1 MSVTYNTT
9 LKNTRMTAVV
19 SAIDNGGAGSLLFGD
34 SSGFGGVNLLATITF
49 DSTCGTVSG
58 GVLTFNGTPLVD
70 ASAAETGTATQA
82 EVEDGVGHVVISGLT
97 VGTSGS
103 DINLSS
109 TSIVQGQSMT
119 LTTASITH
127 G

>member
-9 LKNTRMTAVV
+9 LKNTRLTDVV
-19 SAIDNGGAGSLLFGD
+19 TAIDSGGAGSLEIGTTAM
-34 SSGFGGVNLLATITF
+34 GTVLATIVFNATA
-49 DSTCGTVSG
+49 GTVSG
-58 GVLTFNGTPLVD
+58 GVLTFSGTPLTCS
-70 ASAAETGTATQA
+70 SAANSGTAAAAAVYSGGSTLI
-82 EVEDGVGHVVISGLT
+82 ISGLT

-109 TSIVQGQSMT
+109 TAIVTGEPVT
-119 LTTASITH
+119 ITAASITH